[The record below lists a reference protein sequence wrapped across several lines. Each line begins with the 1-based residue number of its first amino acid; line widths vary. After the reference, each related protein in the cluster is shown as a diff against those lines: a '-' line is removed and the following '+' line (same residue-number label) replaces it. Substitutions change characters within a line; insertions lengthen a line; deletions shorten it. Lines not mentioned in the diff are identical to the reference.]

1 MIKIMSKTVSK
12 ISYFFIFIISLILF
26 IYLLLLHGITID
38 NLILPNANIKKL
50 YIKLDKKF
58 ILKANYLQI
67 NKNNKNNTIESQ
79 ILFVKKYFKYF
90 KILFQEVDIKQIKYK
105 NNEISLRYTNEL
117 FFLKTDQLYLASKI
131 SLLNKN
137 LIVLNIKKLNFTN
150 YKISFAGL
158 MKYNL
163 TDKKLDYDG
172 TFFTHNINGNLKLT
186 LQNNILQ
193 YYIYNTASNNISYFM
208 DFLNKKIKINKKISN
223 WIYKYII
230 AKDYNILYLT
240 GKINIKTGNYY
251 PKKIEG
257 KVVAKNATVLFHQNS
272 PKVNIKKITIILKN
286 NTLSFTLDEPIYK
299 KIKLNNSYVQINN
312 LLTKDSYINI
322 IIKTKHKLDNI
333 VKNILKQYK
342 ISLPIKQLDGT
353 IDATFKL
360 HIHFMPYKM
369 DVTGNFITKNSNFQI
384 NGINFFTKNANI
396 ELNNSIIKIH
406 NTNILYKKIFDINT
420 SGKIYTKKNIYKGKI
435 LFNKLFLKFNKEIL
449 LNKAN
454 AKSDIFINFTNKH
467 IKLNT
472 FDTNLFFNK
481 HTNSFIFNNINKI
494 YPFSPILKKYNL
506 KAGSIILQT
515 KDFNIFNLTIN
526 TVLNNQ
532 NILFYKSKPLRNLS
546 IKAKISKKNIYFYNP
561 LIKIKIDK
569 NIEIKTK
576 DISYNIKD
584 ENISKKIKITKPI
597 ILSALNSTIYFP
609 NNITIKTD
617 SFSFFK
623 TKNKT
628 IFSSSYKK
636 NNLFYFKDK
645 SNKNITTNF
654 ISGDYG
660 NHLIGHDL
668 FHGGKLKFKIIGKNN
683 YFRGYCKIL
692 NSAIKSSKKNMQDFK
707 INKGSFYFYLKNSV
721 LTFKN
726 IILINDFSTLK
737 GDGYINL
744 KTQKINLKFN
754 INILKNLGKTVKS
767 IPFLG
772 YMLLGKDG
780 KFSSR
785 VTITG
790 DFKNPEIKTYFAKSV
805 ITSPANIIF
814 RTIKIPFQ
822 LLLTNPLK

>member
-1 MIKIMSKTVSK
+1 M
-12 ISYFFIFIISLILF
+12 
-26 IYLLLLHGITID
+26 
-38 NLILPNANIKKL
+38 PNTNIKKL

-67 NKNNKNNTIESQ
+67 NKNYKNSTIESQ
-79 ILFVKKYFKYF
+79 IVFIKKYLKYFKL
-90 KILFQEVDIKQIKYK
+90 LFQEVDIKKIKYR
-105 NNEISLRYTNEL
+105 NNEISLKYTNEL
-117 FFLKTDQLYLASKI
+117 FFLKTDQLYFASKI

-137 LIVLNIKKLNFTN
+137 LIILNIKKLNFTKE
-150 YKISFAGL
+150 KISFTGL

-193 YYIYNTASNNISYFM
+193 YYIYNTTSNNISYFM
-208 DFLNKKIKINKKISN
+208 DFLNQKIKIDKTISN

-230 AKDYNILYLT
+230 AKDYNLLYLT

-251 PKKIEG
+251 PKKIEAE
-257 KVVAKNATVLFHQNS
+257 VIAKNVKVLFNKNL
-272 PKVNIKKITIILKN
+272 PKVNIKKIAIMLKN
-286 NTLSFTLDEPIYK
+286 DTLSFALYEPIYK

-312 LLTKDSYINI
+312 LLTNNSYINI

-342 ISLPIKQLDGT
+342 ISLPIKQLDGIT
-353 IDATFKL
+353 NATLKL
-360 HIHFMPYKM
+360 RIHFVPYKM
-369 DVTGNFITKNSNFQI
+369 DITGNFITKNSNFQM

-420 SGKIYTKKNIYKGKI
+420 SGKIYTKKNIYKGEI
-435 LFNKLFLKFNKEIL
+435 VFNKLFLKFNKEIL
-449 LNKAN
+449 LNETNAN
-454 AKSDIFINFTNKH
+454 SNIFINFTNKH

-472 FDTNLFFNK
+472 FDTDLFFNK
-481 HTNSFIFNNINKI
+481 NLNKFIFNNIDKF

-506 KAGSIILQT
+506 KTGSIILTT
-515 KDFNIFNLTIN
+515 KDFKIFNLTIN

-532 NILFYKSKPLRNLS
+532 NILFYKSKPLKNLS

-561 LIKIKIDK
+561 LMEIKIDK

-576 DISYNIKD
+576 DISYNLKD
-584 ENISKKIKITKPI
+584 ENISKNIKITKPI
-597 ILSALNSTIYFP
+597 IISAINSVIYLP
-609 NNITIKTD
+609 KNIIIKTN

-623 TKNKT
+623 TKDKT
-628 IFSSSYKK
+628 IFSSNYKTNK
-636 NNLFYFKDK
+636 LFYFKDK
-645 SNKNITTNF
+645 NSMNIITNF
-654 ISGDYG
+654 ISGDYI
-660 NHLIGHDL
+660 NHLIGYDL
-668 FHGGKLKFKIIGKNN
+668 FYGGKLKLKIIGKNN
-683 YFRGYCKIL
+683 DFKGYCKIL
-692 NSAIKSSKKNMQDFK
+692 NSGIKSSKKNIQDFK
-707 INKGSFYFYLKNSV
+707 IDKGSFYFDLKNSI

-726 IILINDFSTLK
+726 IILINEFYTLK

-744 KTQKINLKFN
+744 KTHIINLKFH
-754 INILKNLGKTVKS
+754 ISILKTLGKTVKS

-772 YMLLGKDG
+772 YILLGKDG
-780 KFSSR
+780 KFGSK

-790 DFKNPEIKTYFAKSV
+790 NFKNPKIKTYFAKSV
-805 ITSPANIIF
+805 ITSPTNIIF

-822 LLLTNPLK
+822 LLFH